1 MPDQLLN
8 LAFNLF
14 PAVVVALLAFYFF
27 NAHTKQ
33 EDGRRRFLLHKDNQ
47 KNALPQRLQAYE
59 RLALFLE
66 RIAPGNLL
74 TRVKPYSDDEDDY
87 ESLLVRTIEQEFE
100 HNLAQQIYVTQ
111 ECWNVIRASKNATIS
126 IIRKTN
132 MSDKIDSSDRLRET
146 ILRDLMDN
154 QAPSETGLS
163 YIKKE
168 VGEFI

>member
-8 LAFNLF
+8 LAFNLL